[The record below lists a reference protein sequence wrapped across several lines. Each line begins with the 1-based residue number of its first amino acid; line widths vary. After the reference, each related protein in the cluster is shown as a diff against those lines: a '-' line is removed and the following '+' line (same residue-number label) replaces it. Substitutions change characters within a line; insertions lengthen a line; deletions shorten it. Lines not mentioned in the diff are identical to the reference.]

1 MCVLCVACKV
11 PSQLTLMFH
20 LTFLHLSVVS
30 ATGNEVSNASH
41 CVFSFTSECP
51 MEMLA
56 VEADT
61 EHLVI
66 KIE

>member
-1 MCVLCVACKV
+1 MLSNV
-11 PSQLTLMFH
+11 S
-20 LTFLHLSVVS
+20 LHLSAVS

-41 CVFSFTSECP
+41 CAFSFTSECP

-61 EHLVI
+61 KHLVI

>member
-1 MCVLCVACKV
+1 M
-11 PSQLTLMFH
+11 
-20 LTFLHLSVVS
+20 
-30 ATGNEVSNASH
+30 SNASH

-56 VEADT
+56 VKADT
-61 EHLVI
+61 EHLII